1 MILLCGIW
9 RLALLT
15 LLRNGLYRVSSSDWC
30 AVDCSEWWYRDL
42 RVRTFWRTSFGRI
55 RLRWERRGS
64 EKRVHEAPCKE
75 PVLRRKSQLLE
86 QEVSVSKR
94 ILVRQFYRIS
104 EILILRPIRKAI
116 LGPVSLRKRHFAVS
130 FFEQLEVQI

>member
-1 MILLCGIW
+1 MK
-9 RLALLT
+9 
-15 LLRNGLYRVSSSDWC
+15 NGYM
-30 AVDCSEWWYRDL
+30 
-42 RVRTFWRTSFGRI
+42 
-55 RLRWERRGS
+55 RR
-64 EKRVHEAPCKE
+64 HA
-75 PVLRRKSQLLE
+75 KSQFYVVKASFWSRKLAE
-86 QEVSVSKR
+86 SKR